1 MEKKS
6 PIAVEVVYC
15 THCTMPSEYCEYSS
29 NKKCNPKFIP
39 EPAAPKEGEE
49 AEAPREP
56 REGEEAV
63 PEEGK
68 AAPVPV
74 AVAKPSKAAAEKA
87 PQVKIV
93 YEEKKHRAHSEISGL
108 HTVGANT
115 KDLAKKLSKKF
126 GTGCGSVTDE
136 SVVLQGVFKE
146 NLIEFL
152 VKELPQLSVN
162 SIVVENKIKKKPKP
176 APGKGKPG
184 AKGEEED
191 DEDEEEEEP
200 KDGKEGKRK

>member
-6 PIAVEVVYC
+6 PVAVEVVYC
-15 THCTMPSEYCEYSS
+15 VHCTMPSEYCEYSS
-29 NKKCNPKFIP
+29 NKKCNPKFVP
-39 EPAAPKEGEE
+39 EPAAPKEGE
-49 AEAPREP
+49 PG
-56 REGEEAV
+56 EGEPAKAAKEGGEAV
-63 PEEGK
+63 PEE
-68 AAPVPV
+68 AQPAPAP
-74 AVAKPSKAAAEKA
+74 AKPAKAPAEKL

-191 DEDEEEEEP
+191 DEEEEEEEP
-200 KDGKEGKRK
+200 KEAKEGKRK